1 MGEQGRGADAE
12 EAVNLGMLSGAVLRA
27 ELKEA
32 VDVQTPLPVW
42 GRTAHRTLCTERR
55 ESSCG
60 FLP

>member
-12 EAVNLGMLSGAVLRA
+12 EAVDLGMLSGAVLRA

-32 VDVQTPLPVW
+32 VDVLGPLSVW
-42 GRTAHRTLCTERR
+42 GRMAHRTLCTECR